1 MFAAEIN
8 DWISVKHHRD
18 TP

>member
-8 DWISVKHHRD
+8 CVC
-18 TP
+18 